1 MDELLVECVH
11 RAEGCM
17 YTCQRQHLAKHLLDS
32 CPYREVQEEDE
43 ESMLLKDASSLTHE
57 RNSGEDFKEDILE
70 GVNNTQA
77 SCVTFIFSHVLTSR
91 H

>member
-1 MDELLVECVH
+1 
-11 RAEGCM
+11 
-17 YTCQRQHLAKHLLDS
+17 
-32 CPYREVQEEDE
+32 
-43 ESMLLKDASSLTHE
+43 MLLKDASSLTHE